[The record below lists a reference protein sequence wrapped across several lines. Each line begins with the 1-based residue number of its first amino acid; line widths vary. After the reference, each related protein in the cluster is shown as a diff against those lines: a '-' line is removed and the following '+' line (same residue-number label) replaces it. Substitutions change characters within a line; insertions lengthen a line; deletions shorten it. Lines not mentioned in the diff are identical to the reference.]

1 MGRTFIALAAI
12 GALSLGLGAC
22 SGKSTTTSTTTTTDQ
37 ATAAKSANAAPAS
50 VGNGAQV
57 YANNCSSC
65 HQAQGTG
72 TPGAFPPLAKNPV
85 VVGDA
90 AKVIHIVKYGLQGA
104 VKVNGQ
110 SYNGQMP
117 KWQGTLTDAQIASVV
132 SFVRS
137 SWGNH
142 ASAVA
147 TAQVS
152 AVKQ

>member
-1 MGRTFIALAAI
+1 MQRTAIALAAAA
-12 GALSLGLGAC
+12 ALSLGLGAC
-22 SGKSTTTSTTTTTDQ
+22 SGKSTTTTTTTTAAQ
-37 ATAAKSANAAPAS
+37 TPAAKTADSAPT
-50 VGNGAQV
+50 GNGAAV
-57 YANNCSSC
+57 YSNNCSSC

-72 TPGAFPPLAKNPV
+72 TAGAFPPLAKNPV

-90 AKVIHIVKYGLQGA
+90 TKVIHIVKYGLQGA
-104 VKVNGQ
+104 IKVGGQ
-110 SYNGQMP
+110 SFNGQMP
-117 KWQGTLTDAQIASVV
+117 KWQGTLSDAQIASVV

-142 ASAVA
+142 ASAVT

>member
-1 MGRTFIALAAI
+1 MQRTFIVLAAI

-22 SGKSTTTSTTTTTDQ
+22 SGKSTTTSTTTTTTTDQ
-37 ATAAKSANAAPAS
+37 ATAAKTADGTS

-90 AKVIHIVKYGLQGA
+90 TKVMHIVKYGLQGA
-104 VKVNGQ
+104 ISVNGQ

-117 KWQGTLTDAQIASVV
+117 RWQGTLTDAQIASVV

-142 ASAVA
+142 ASAVT

-152 AVKQ
+152 AVQQ